1 MQTGRGQVIHFH
13 FQNRSD
19 RRLHTTYYMTCTQ
32 LEMTGHVCPRPA
44 EPCISGTLATLA
56 WLACQGLSTKT
67 LSATTYKQLT
77 HPDTDLFFWFQIQ
90 ITVRRASL
98 YASRRQTSQFSLDH
112 CESVTPP
119 LSHRHRCV
127 AATLR
132 AGVSCFI
139 AIPPPTLCFTSSS
152 FLLATF
158 YPIYVH
164 HSFRN

>member
-1 MQTGRGQVIHFH
+1 MTPHDILYDVYPARNDGPCMSAAGRTLHFWH
-13 FQNRSD
+13 
-19 RRLHTTYYMTCTQ
+19 
-32 LEMTGHVCPRPA
+32 
-44 EPCISGTLATLA
+44 SGDFGLPPLP
-56 WLACQGLSTKT
+56 GLSTKP

-98 YASRRQTSQFSLDH
+98 LHASRRQTSQFSLDH

-119 LSHRHRCV
+119 LSHRHRRV

-132 AGVSCFI
+132 AAVSCFI

-152 FLLATF
+152 FLF
-158 YPIYVH
+158 
-164 HSFRN
+164 